1 MTAMFKDL
9 RRKLHRHIMFIGI
22 VVILAGFVASAII
35 GSFNE
40 KAVETA
46 ASIVEITQPEE
57 DSLLKKN
64 EVFVEYIVDGETYRD
79 ELGYY
84 EEDMIEGQTVM
95 VKYDPEDPANMRP
108 VDGPDTVRN
117 IYITGGCI
125 FAAGLLMSIG
135 MSYRERKA
143 ADRRAEKRYERR
155 NSR

>member
-1 MTAMFKDL
+1 MFKSL
-9 RRKLHRHIMFIGI
+9 RRKLHRNIMLIGAA
-22 VVILAGFVASAII
+22 VILAGFVASGII

-46 ASIVEITQPEE
+46 ASIVEITEP
-57 DSLLKKN
+57 DGVGIDDIKGT
-64 EVFVEYIVDGETYRD
+64 VVYVEYIVDGETYRD

-84 EEDMIEGQTVM
+84 EEDMIVGQTVM
-95 VKYDPEDPANMRP
+95 VRYDPEDPANMRP

-117 IYITGGCI
+117 IYIVGGCI
-125 FAAGLLMSIG
+125 LGVGILLSI
-135 MSYRERKA
+135 MMKVKERRA